1 MDILLIIIYF
11 GIGVAIAGIVEE
23 INDGKTSGFVFGMCV
38 FLWPIV
44 IIGVLLFGFLLL
56 FVGIGTKIG
65 EFIKK
70 ILEK

>member
-11 GIGVAIAGIVEE
+11 GIGVAIAAVVQEL
-23 INDGKTSGFVFGMCV
+23 NDGEISGFVFGMCT

-70 ILEK
+70 ILE

>member
-11 GIGVAIAGIVEE
+11 GIGVAIAAIVQE
-23 INDGKTSGFVFGMCV
+23 INNGDISGFVFGMCI
-38 FLWPIV
+38 FFWPIV
-44 IIGVLLFGFLLL
+44 IVGVFLIGFLLL
-56 FVGIGTKIG
+56 FAGIGQKIG